1 MRRRVAVFTHRTF
14 AALRRRNYR
23 LYFIGQSISLA
34 GNWMQ
39 SVAQSWLVLHLT
51 GSGTAL
57 GIVTALQYG
66 PILFLGPYAG
76 VLADRLPK
84 RRILYATQGLSGL
97 VAFVLGVSVA
107 TGSAT
112 AGLVYAMAAVL
123 GFVTALDYPVRQ
135 TFFFELVG
143 RREML
148 SAVGL
153 SGMMTNLARV
163 AGPALAGVL
172 IATVGLAACFL
183 VNAGTAIVSIAC
195 VLLMRP
201 GEFTPIQALSGQYS
215 GTLREGFGYAV
226 RMPIVREVLIMMAVV
241 GVLTYEFG
249 VTLPLLAKYTLG
261 GEADAL
267 AWIMSSMGL
276 GAAAGGL
283 LTAGRRGE
291 GLKRLSLIALAF
303 GVVTAAVGLASTLPV
318 VCGLMVLVGVFSARF
333 IGLSN
338 ATLQL
343 TSDPAMRNR
352 VVALW
357 SSVFLGSTFLG
368 GPLIG
373 WIGEVAG
380 TSAAFSVGVIG
391 GVIAAAMG
399 WRSLRRTAAL
409 GSMGMSAEVTNAPAG
424 AASSSSGCGDGEGT
438 PGPTGTVAA

>member
-1 MRRRVAVFTHRTF
+1 MRRRVAVFTCRTF
-14 AALRRRNYR
+14 AALKRRNYR

-66 PILFLGPYAG
+66 PTLFLGPYAG

-84 RRILYATQGLSGL
+84 RRILYITQGLSGL
-97 VAFVLGVSVA
+97 VALVLGVSVA
-107 TGSAT
+107 TGRAT
-112 AGLVYAMAAVL
+112 GELVYVMAAVL

-143 RREML
+143 PREML

-163 AGPALAGVL
+163 AGPAVAGIL
-172 IATVGLAACFL
+172 IATAGLAACFF
-183 VNAGTAIVSIAC
+183 VNAGTSVVSIAC
-195 VLLMRP
+195 ILLMRP
-201 GEFTPIQALSGQYS
+201 AEFTPVQALPGRHS
-215 GTLREGFGYAV
+215 GTLREGLAYATRTPV
-226 RMPIVREVLIMMAVV
+226 VREVLVMMAVV

-267 AWIMSSMGL
+267 AWIMSSMGV
-276 GAAAGGL
+276 GAAVGGL

-303 GVVTAAVGLASTLPV
+303 GAVTAAVGFASTLPV
-318 VCGLMVLVGVFSARF
+318 VCGLMVFVGVFSARF
-333 IGLSN
+333 VGLSN

-380 TSAAFSVGVIG
+380 TNVAFLVGAVG
-391 GVIAAAMG
+391 GVVAAIMG
-399 WRSLRRTAAL
+399 WRSVRRTAAC
-409 GSMGMSAEVTNAPAG
+409 GVMGMSAEVSNASAEAP
-424 AASSSSGCGDGEGT
+424 SSSPTCGDRQGT
-438 PGPTGTVAA
+438 PAPTGTVAA